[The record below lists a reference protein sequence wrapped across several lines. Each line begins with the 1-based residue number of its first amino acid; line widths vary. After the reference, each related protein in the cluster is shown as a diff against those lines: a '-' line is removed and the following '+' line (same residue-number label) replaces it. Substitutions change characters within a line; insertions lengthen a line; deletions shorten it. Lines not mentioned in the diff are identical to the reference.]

1 MTLTADALPDS
12 APLVRDLLLQ
22 VRAQREAADQAELA
36 VLELALEFAHAS
48 PALPG
53 QEGWEPDTAPSWL
66 EDLSLIHI

>member
-12 APLVRDLLLQ
+12 APLSRDLLLQ
-22 VRAQREAADQAELA
+22 VREQRGAADRAELA

-53 QEGWEPDTAPSWL
+53 QEPWAAR
-66 EDLSLIHI
+66 